1 MKCNY
6 FLLKKNN
13 LCCFVGFN
21 YYIAS
26 PKNIISLH
34 KRMNMKKVIVSR
46 LLLVLAISLTL
57 VGCKRSGG
65 GSNTSRATGW
75 QINSKD
81 GGFQYNTKFKEQET
95 APGLVFV
102 EGGTFTMGRVQDD
115 VMHDW
120 NNTPNQQHVQSF
132 YMDETEVT
140 NKMYL
145 EYLDWI
151 KRTYPPEEEN
161 FRAIYN
167 GVLPDTLVWRN
178 RLGYNEVM
186 TENYLRHPGY
196 GEYPVVGVSWI
207 QAVQFANWRTD
218 RVNELYLQ
226 KDGYLK
232 QGSQLEATADANF
245 STDTYINAPTQTFG
259 GNEEILKGG
268 KLKHQTNAAGEEV
281 GVYASRETGIIS
293 PKYRLPTEAEW
304 EYAALGLSEIRS
316 YNVYRG
322 RKKYP
327 WDGQYTRSGSRKI
340 KGDQLA
346 NFKQGK
352 GDYGGIAGW
361 SDDGADITQVVKF
374 YAPNDYGLYD
384 MAGNVAEW
392 VADVYRPIV
401 DDEFNDFNYYRGN
414 VYTKNAINDDGTV
427 KIVTTDEIVFDTLPN
442 GKVVPRDLPG
452 QIATQPVDEE
462 ETYLR
467 TNFDRSDNR
476 NFRDGDTQS
485 SRYYADRF
493 DEVEGEGNED
503 ASTRK
508 MYNAPKHNIEVDSAG
523 NMIREY
529 DKSNKRTSLI
539 NDEVRVYKGGS
550 WKDRE
555 YWLDPAQRRYYPQ
568 NMATDYIGFRCAM
581 SRVGSKS
588 KGHRKSKN

>member
-1 MKCNY
+1 MD
-6 FLLKKNN
+6 
-13 LCCFVGFN
+13 
-21 YYIAS
+21 
-26 PKNIISLH
+26 
-34 KRMNMKKVIVSR
+34 MKKVMAFKI
-46 LLLVLAISLTL
+46 LLLATISLTTI
-57 VGCKRSGG
+57 GCKRSSS
-65 GSNTSRATGW
+65 SNSSRATGW
-75 QINSKD
+75 DINSRD
-81 GGFQYNTKFKEQET
+81 GGFQYNTQFKEQET

-145 EYLDWI
+145 EYLDWL
-151 KRTYPPEEEN
+151 KRTYPPSEDN
-161 FRAIYN
+161 YRAIYT
-167 GVLPDTLVWRN
+167 GALPDTLVWRN

-207 QAVQFANWRTD
+207 QAVEFANWRTD
-218 RVNELYLQ
+218 RVTEMYLE
-226 KDGYLK
+226 DAGYIVRDTK
-232 QGSQLEATADANF
+232 ITAGEGETFN
-245 STDTYINAPTQTFG
+245 TDTYINAPSQVYG
-259 GNEEILKGG
+259 GNSDYTNPDNTRRRV
-268 KLKHQTNAAGEEV
+268 QTTADGEPINVHAG
-281 GVYASRETGIIS
+281 RETGII
-293 PKYRLPTEAEW
+293 PPDYRLPTEAEW
-304 EYAALGLSEIRS
+304 EYAALGLTELRS
-316 YNVYRG
+316 YNIYRG

-327 WDGQYTRSGSRKI
+327 WDGQYTRSGKRKVR
-340 KGDQLA
+340 GDQLA

-361 SDDGADITQVVKF
+361 SDDGADITNEVKQ
-374 YAPNDYGLYD
+374 YEPNDFGLYD

-414 VYTKNAINDDGTV
+414 VYTKNAISEDGTV

-442 GKVVPRDLPG
+442 GKVIARDLPG
-452 QIATQPVDEE
+452 EIAQVPVDED

-467 TNFDRSDNR
+467 QNFDRSDNR
-476 NFRDGDTQS
+476 NFRDGDKQS
-485 SRYYADRF
+485 SRQYRESF
-493 DEVEGEGNED
+493 SEED
-503 ASTRK
+503 GVTTETSMTSK
-508 MYNAPKHNIEVDSAG
+508 MYNSPKHNIDVDDSTGAL
-523 NMIREY
+523 IREY

-555 YWLDPAQRRYYPQ
+555 YWLDPAQRRYFPQ
-568 NMATDYIGFRCAM
+568 TMATDYIGFRCAM

-588 KGHRKSKN
+588 KNKNKTKN